1 MRLEGKVVV
10 VTGSTSGIGEAIAR
24 RCVAEGARV
33 LVHGLERDLGEAV
46 AGSLGTAAALHVDD
60 LEDSEAA
67 ARVVEAAVRAFGKLD
82 ALVNN
87 AGRVERGTI
96 ETTDAAAFDRV
107 MAVNARAPLLLIRA
121 ALTELTRARG
131 AVLNVGSVN
140 AYCGEPTF
148 VAYSASKGALMTLTR
163 NLGDTLHRE
172 YGVRVNQINPEW
184 VLTEGEKRVQER
196 QGNPKDW
203 YQKVPKVLAP
213 AGRLILPEEIASAAV
228 YWIGDESRPISG
240 SVVELAQ
247 FPVIGRNPPKLMG

>member
-1 MRLEGKVVV
+1 MRLKDKVVV

-33 LVHGLERDLGEAV
+33 LVHGLEPELGEAV
-46 AGSLGTAAALHVDD
+46 VRSLGEAAVLHVDD
-60 LEDSEAA
+60 LAEPEASP
-67 ARVVEAAVRAFGKLD
+67 RVVDAALSAFGRID

-87 AGRVERGTI
+87 AARVERGTI
-96 ETTDAAAFDRV
+96 ETTDAAAFDAV
-107 MAVNARAPLLLIRA
+107 MAVNTRAPLLLIRA
-121 ALTELTRARG
+121 ALDALERARG

-140 AYCGEPTF
+140 AWSGEPTF

-172 YGVRVNQINPEW
+172 RGVRVNQINPDW
-184 VLTEGEKRVQER
+184 VLTENEKRVQER
-196 QGNPKDW
+196 QGNPPDW
-203 YQKVPKVLAP
+203 YEKVPKEWAP
-213 AGRLILPEEIASAAV
+213 AGRLIRPEEIAAAVV

-247 FPVIGRNPPKLMG
+247 FPFVGRNPPKVIR

>member
-24 RCVAEGARV
+24 RCVEEGARV

-46 AGSLGTAAALHVDD
+46 AGSLGKAAALHVDD
-60 LEDSEAA
+60 LADPAA
-67 ARVVEAAVRAFGKLD
+67 ADRVVRAALLAFGRID

-96 ETTDAAAFDRV
+96 ETTDAVAFDRV
-107 MAVNARAPLLLIRA
+107 IAVNTRAPLLLIRA
-121 ALTELTRARG
+121 ALPELSHARG
-131 AVLNVGSVN
+131 SVLNVGSVN

-172 YGVRVNQINPEW
+172 HGVRVNQINPEW

-203 YQKVPKVLAP
+203 YLKVPRVLAP
-213 AGRLILPEEIASAAV
+213 SGRLILPEEVASAAV
-228 YWIGDESRPISG
+228 YWIGDESRPVSG

-247 FPVIGRNPPKLMG
+247 FPVIGRNPPKLLG

>member
-1 MRLEGKVVV
+1 MRLEGKVVI

-46 AGSLGTAAALHVDD
+46 AGSLGKAAALHVDD
-60 LEDSEAA
+60 LGDPEAA
-67 ARVVEAAVRAFGKLD
+67 ARVAQAAFRAFGKLD

-121 ALTELTRARG
+121 TLPELARTRG

-203 YQKVPKVLAP
+203 YEKVPRVLAP

-228 YWIGDESRPISG
+228 YWIGDESRPVSG
-240 SVVELAQ
+240 SVVELSQ

>member
-1 MRLEGKVVV
+1 MRLADKVVV

-24 RCVAEGARV
+24 RSVAEGARV
-33 LVHGLERDLGEAV
+33 LVHGLEADLGEAV
-46 AGSLGTAAALHVDD
+46 VGSLGDAAALHVDD
-60 LEDSEAA
+60 LEGPEAA
-67 ARVVEAAVRAFGKLD
+67 PRIVRAALQAFGRID

-87 AGRVERGTI
+87 AARVHRSTI
-96 ETTDAAAFDRV
+96 EDTDAETFDRV
-107 MAVNARAPLLLIRA
+107 LAVNTRAPLLLIRA
-121 ALTELTRARG
+121 ALDELERTRG

-172 YGVRVNQINPEW
+172 RGVRVNQINPEW

-196 QGNPKDW
+196 DGNPPDW
-203 YQKVPKVLAP
+203 HEKLPKEWAP
-213 AGRLILPEEIASAAV
+213 SGRLILPEEIAAAAV

-240 SVVELAQ
+240 SVVDLGQ
-247 FPVIGRNPPKLMG
+247 FPLIGRNPPKVIR

>member
-1 MRLEGKVVV
+1 MRLQDKVVV

-46 AGSLGTAAALHVDD
+46 AGSLGEAAALHVDD
-60 LEDSEAA
+60 LADPEAA
-67 ARVVEAAVRAFGKLD
+67 ARVVRAALLAFGKID

-121 ALTELTRARG
+121 ALPELARARG

-172 YGVRVNQINPEW
+172 HGVRVNQINPDW
-184 VLTEGEKRVQER
+184 VLTDGEKRVQAR

-203 YQKVPKVLAP
+203 YEKIPRVFAP
-213 AGRLILPEEIASAAV
+213 SGRLILPEEIASAAV
-228 YWIGDESRPISG
+228 YWIGDESRPMSG
-240 SVVELAQ
+240 SVVELSQ
-247 FPVIGRNPPKLMG
+247 FPTIGRNLPRV